1 MRHYGHL
8 TLCEREDIMLMRR
21 EGRKITEIA
30 AAIGRSKSTVSR
42 ELARNSCQ
50 RFYRASTAQAR
61 YEKRRESCRRTA
73 ILDDDQLFSLVG
85 SKFLEEQWSPEQ
97 IEGRLALELGA
108 SPVSD
113 STIYRAIAAG
123 RFDGLIGGRRASRR
137 LRHKGKARRSPG
149 SERRGKI
156 KVPHEI
162 SERPEEADARA
173 RLGDWEA
180 DTVAGAAGGACLVT
194 LVDRKS
200 GFLVGGKSLKKA
212 SAQVSKVMI
221 RALRHQPL
229 HTVTPDR
236 GKEFAA
242 HAAVTEALGV
252 EFYFASPHH
261 PWERGTNE
269 NTNGLLR
276 EYFPKGRPFDK
287 IRIAEVKRVYDKLN
301 KRPRKRLGYRTP
313 YEVHYGKPLHLI

>member
-21 EGRKITEIA
+21 EGRKIAEIA

-61 YEKRRESCRRTA
+61 YEKRREPCRRTA

-123 RFDGLIGGRRASRR
+123 RFDGLIGGRRAACR
-137 LRHKGKARRSPG
+137 LRRKGRARRSPG

-162 SERPEEADARA
+162 SERPGEADARA

-180 DTVAGAAGGACLVT
+180 DTVAGAAGGACV
-194 LVDRKS
+194 
-200 GFLVGGKSLKKA
+200 
-212 SAQVSKVMI
+212 SANV
-221 RALRHQPL
+221 
-229 HTVTPDR
+229 
-236 GKEFAA
+236 
-242 HAAVTEALGV
+242 
-252 EFYFASPHH
+252 
-261 PWERGTNE
+261 
-269 NTNGLLR
+269 
-276 EYFPKGRPFDK
+276 
-287 IRIAEVKRVYDKLN
+287 
-301 KRPRKRLGYRTP
+301 
-313 YEVHYGKPLHLI
+313 

>member
-1 MRHYGHL
+1 M
-8 TLCEREDIMLMRR
+8 
-21 EGRKITEIA
+21 
-30 AAIGRSKSTVSR
+30 
-42 ELARNSCQ
+42 
-50 RFYRASTAQAR
+50 
-61 YEKRRESCRRTA
+61 
-73 ILDDDQLFSLVG
+73 
-85 SKFLEEQWSPEQ
+85 
-97 IEGRLALELGA
+97 
-108 SPVSD
+108 SD

-123 RFDGLIGGRRASRR
+123 RFDGLIGGRRAACR
-137 LRHKGKARRSPG
+137 LRRKGRARRSPG

-162 SERPEEADARA
+162 SERPGEADARA

-200 GFLVGGKSLKKA
+200 GLLIGGKSPKKA

-236 GKEFAA
+236 GKESAA

-287 IRIAEVKRVYDKLN
+287 IKVAEVKRVYDKLN

>member
-61 YEKRRESCRRTA
+61 YEKRREPCRRTA

-113 STIYRAIAAG
+113 STIYRAIAEG
-123 RFDGLIGGRRASRR
+123 RFDACIGGRRAACR
-137 LRHKGKARRSPG
+137 LRRKGRRRRSPQ

-156 KVPHEI
+156 TGARDI
-162 SERPEEADARA
+162 GERPVYVKQVMSKMARA
-173 RLGDWEA
+173 
-180 DTVAGAAGGACLVT
+180 
-194 LVDRKS
+194 
-200 GFLVGGKSLKKA
+200 
-212 SAQVSKVMI
+212 I
-221 RALRHQPL
+221 
-229 HTVTPDR
+229 
-236 GKEFAA
+236 
-242 HAAVTEALGV
+242 
-252 EFYFASPHH
+252 
-261 PWERGTNE
+261 
-269 NTNGLLR
+269 
-276 EYFPKGRPFDK
+276 
-287 IRIAEVKRVYDKLN
+287 
-301 KRPRKRLGYRTP
+301 
-313 YEVHYGKPLHLI
+313 